1 MMQKI
6 LVLST
11 LLLITSCSV
20 LTLTPAKFGWSVES
34 VVRVQ
39 DNGMLLEDRYKISFN
54 TKALF
59 FEENAD
65 SNSYIDKELRLIR
78 NDDGFYFITAPGF
91 KNVYIFGADEGKLKL
106 EEKVLITETGL
117 QKPYLNQRSPY
128 IELVDGERKVYL
140 DNNGIAKEQQ

>member
-1 MMQKI
+1 M
-6 LVLST
+6 
-11 LLLITSCSV
+11 
-20 LTLTPAKFGWSVES
+20 
-34 VVRVQ
+34 Q
-39 DNGMLLEDRYKISFN
+39 DNGILLEDRYKISFN